1 MMLGRWIVPVVK
13 LLQGVS
19 CRCSNTCACTAT
31 LVSNS
36 QRPLNIPIYP
46 CLNGTHHII
55 SYFQN
60 KTWKTD
66 GLAKRLN
73 LVEPPRAPY
82 LAAGWTDTPN
92 TNDVSWEVFFV
103 EKRHQ
108 PAGVLEVRSASLAP
122 GPG

>member
-1 MMLGRWIVPVVK
+1 MSSCRRMVPVVK

-55 SYFQN
+55 SYS
-60 KTWKTD
+60 KT
-66 GLAKRLN
+66 KRGKQM
-73 LVEPPRAPY
+73 A
-82 LAAGWTDTPN
+82 
-92 TNDVSWEVFFV
+92 
-103 EKRHQ
+103 
-108 PAGVLEVRSASLAP
+108 
-122 GPG
+122 